1 MKDVLEERTY
11 KLTKTEIIDCVSR
24 SLAKDID
31 NAHIVAEL
39 MNNIIAELNSMLYSH
54 EESQDSAR
62 VEDTNTCKTS
72 NSRFI
77 ILRTYPHNQEVAIDA
92 SKISA
97 IYPSNSPVAPYTYIH
112 YVGDNSDGILKVN
125 ESMEEILRTLEEM
138 CYEKD
143 SSV

>member
-11 KLTKTEIIDCVSR
+11 ELTKTEIIDCVSK
-24 SLAKDID
+24 SLMKDID

-39 MNNIIAELNSMLYSH
+39 MDNIITELNNMLYLH
-54 EESQDSAR
+54 EEPHDSIKI
-62 VEDTNTCKTS
+62 ETTNTCKTS

-112 YVGDNSDGILKVN
+112 YIGDSSDGILKVN

-138 CYEKD
+138 CHEN